1 MSSRFALVAGVFL
14 SALTVLPLSAQQSK
28 SGTLRDTSSAA
39 RDTSGAKKTTTAAS
53 AASDSA
59 LVELGRAIAALAV
72 SVQTVVSE
80 TAKNPEVRRAAVQTA
95 GTAVTLAQKTLE
107 ENSGEIERLLAD
119 ASRRLA
125 EAAEDLKAQSRAP
138 TKH

>member
-1 MSSRFALVAGVFL
+1 MSSRFALVAG
-14 SALTVLPLSAQQSK
+14 ALLTGLTALPLSAQQSK
-28 SGTLRDTSSAA
+28 GSAMRDSSSAM
-39 RDTSGAKKTTTAAS
+39 RDTSGVKKPAS
-53 AASDSA
+53 GAASDSA

-72 SVQTVVSE
+72 SVQTVVTE

-107 ENSGEIERLLAD
+107 ENSGEITRLLAE

-125 EAAEDLKAQSRAP
+125 ETAEDLKRQSTAP
-138 TKH
+138 SKN